1 MAKKCRHKKLALV
14 AAYIEELIPDQEP
27 YKSGELEGM
36 DNIIIGIRL
45 FGHWCPKCE
54 YLVDIE
60 VDEDY

>member
-1 MAKKCRHKKLALV
+1 MALV
-14 AAYIEELIPDQEP
+14 TAYIEELIPDQEP
-27 YKSGELEGM
+27 FESGKLEEM